1 MKQNIEKN
9 VKYILENIDDLDLSP
24 IDKEYIDRIVKYL
37 KFQVKYNQIYTNL
50 IENEKLVKQIENTIK
65 LLETQDEK
73 LDKEIENTND
83 ELTFKYEEYV
93 PQENKAG
100 IYAGFQAKVEKAKK
114 KNYENKKEEAKKVF
128 DLQKPEIEL
137 KLKNLQNQKDNI
149 TALREQI
156 NSSEF
161 FINSILNDEFNISTF
176 NNNYQSL
183 VNECAKAILGKDI
196 NNDNSS
202 LLFEYNEIEKKYE
215 PIKENLKEYFEF
227 ARNPELA
234 VELKDFYNSLN
245 EIKENKNIAEIK
257 EESSERKLSQRED
270 IRAALYDKYEQK
282 NVEDNIFDI
291 IVLIDKLKEE
301 NEKIIVNNKTET
313 NNEKNENQIKKFF
326 GKFIKKELSNDEDEE
341 EILEENENNE
351 EGEINLILA
360 DIIDSYTKLKKITN
374 FEEFPKASLIY
385 EFYLNIA
392 KTKLN
397 NEDIKP
403 NKDLLNS
410 FNIDIEEDSLEEIC
424 LLYTFVSEYK
434 FEEIHDIIS
443 QIIDNKVDE
452 AQNIYSEDKKDLND
466 ASAKEKNLIENLSE
480 DAKKYHEKF
489 GTEFSISTFND
500 LLVNNKS
507 CSPLVASL
515 VLEIIFGIEKVK
527 TPDDINKF
535 GIKFT
540 DEDIKEYKDEITNTI
555 IPNMENFLTNSMN
568 FIIIK
573 RS

>member
-1 MKQNIEKN
+1 MNTK
-9 VKYILENIDDLDLSP
+9 LGFLD
-24 IDKEYIDRIVKYL
+24 V
-37 KFQVKYNQIYTNL
+37 L
-50 IENEKLVKQIENTIK
+50 I
-65 LLETQDEK
+65 
-73 LDKEIENTND
+73 
-83 ELTFKYEEYV
+83 
-93 PQENKAG
+93 
-100 IYAGFQAKVEKAKK
+100 
-114 KNYENKKEEAKKVF
+114 
-128 DLQKPEIEL
+128 
-137 KLKNLQNQKDNI
+137 
-149 TALREQI
+149 
-156 NSSEF
+156 
-161 FINSILNDEFNISTF
+161 FIQNSI
-176 NNNYQSL
+176 
-183 VNECAKAILGKDI
+183 AK
-196 NNDNSS
+196 S
-202 LLFEYNEIEKKYE
+202 
-215 PIKENLKEYFEF
+215 
-227 ARNPELA
+227 LA
-234 VELKDFYNSLN
+234 VP
-245 EIKENKNIAEIK
+245 
-257 EESSERKLSQRED
+257 
-270 IRAALYDKYEQK
+270 
-282 NVEDNIFDI
+282 
-291 IVLIDKLKEE
+291 
-301 NEKIIVNNKTET
+301 
-313 NNEKNENQIKKFF
+313 
-326 GKFIKKELSNDEDEE
+326 
-341 EILEENENNE
+341 
-351 EGEINLILA
+351 ILA